1 MESRIEPATY
11 TLQLNDPIDA
21 ICSDVDFNRVAIIQR
36 CIRREQPR
44 NATSTITV
52 LEIKNEK
59 LKVGPSLHVS
69 LGKYKQTSPSSIAW
83 SHIDETMLAST
94 TPLGNILIWDLMKG
108 VIKG

>member
-36 CIRREQPR
+36 CIRREQPSKINISELYIKNKEQLLSG
-44 NATSTITV
+44 NATSTITI

-59 LKVGPSLHVS
+59 LKVGPSLHIS

-83 SHIDETMLAST
+83 SHID
-94 TPLGNILIWDLMKG
+94 G
-108 VIKG
+108 